1 MLVLQQRH
9 ADDAE
14 HVQNG
19 HRPCAQRYG
28 DGREGD
34 DWRHADVV
42 VLRVTKSD
50 TASACDVPQKS
61 SKWVPHDAVDFSI
74 VTAEPRA
81 TMASKRCQPVMQT
94 GCNRRGTRV
103 RVFFLIGAKVPGS
116 TFTAR
121 RILRRAYNFSYTETP
136 DGTSACSPVHHL
148 P

>member
-28 DGREGD
+28 DGREGN
-34 DWRHADVV
+34 DWRHADVF

-61 SKWVPHDAVDFSI
+61 SNWVPHDAVDFSI
-74 VTAEPRA
+74 VSSSRGPRWRQNVVSPSCNTAVIVDERA
-81 TMASKRCQPVMQT
+81 
-94 GCNRRGTRV
+94 
-103 RVFFLIGAKVPGS
+103 
-116 TFTAR
+116 
-121 RILRRAYNFSYTETP
+121 
-136 DGTSACSPVHHL
+136 
-148 P
+148 